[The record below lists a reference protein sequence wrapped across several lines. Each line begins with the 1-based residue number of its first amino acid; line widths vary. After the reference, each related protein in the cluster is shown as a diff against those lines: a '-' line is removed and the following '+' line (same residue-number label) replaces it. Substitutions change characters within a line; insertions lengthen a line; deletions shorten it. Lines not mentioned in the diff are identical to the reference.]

1 MAISRQALF
10 GKLGA
15 TLFRAI
21 ESATVFCK
29 LRGNPYVELV
39 HWLQQLLQQSDSDL
53 HRIVPHAGI
62 ERDALDRDIARA
74 LAALPAGAGSISDFS
89 HHVETAIERA
99 WVLATL
105 RFGDRRIRGAWLVA
119 ALVDTPELRRVLLS
133 ISPAF
138 ARIPHDDALDDVL
151 PAWTAGS
158 PEAADAPYDHVDSAP
173 ASPGEPSGATRA
185 APNGSPLERY
195 CTDLTA
201 RARDGDIDPVI
212 GRELEIRTMTDVLLR
227 RRQNNPLLTGEAG
240 VGKTAVVEGLA
251 LAIANGD
258 VPPKLADVRL
268 MSVDVG
274 ALLAGAGMKGEF
286 ESRLKGVLEA
296 AAKSVAPVILFVDE
310 IHTLIGAGGQAGTG
324 DAANLLKPALARG
337 TIRTIG
343 ATTWAEYKRHIEKD
357 PALTRRFQV
366 LQVPEPEEPAA
377 VHMVRGV
384 ARAFARHHRVTVRDE
399 AIRAA
404 VALSHRYI
412 PSRHL
417 PDKAISLLDT
427 ACARVALSQ
436 HAAPGELQHV
446 RQRLLAA
453 RAERDLLEQEARIGL
468 DAGQSLAAV
477 RERIEALAAEEA
489 AVDARWKAQAD
500 AARALLAA
508 REAALAEC
516 HRESC
521 AETRA
526 GSLSESRAESRTE
539 SRARSHID
547 SSAYAHSDVPAEM
560 HVGSHAG
567 SRAATRPDTHAEAH
581 AAPASPPPAAD
592 TPHAGAAPG
601 LRELERALAAAQGD
615 APLVFPEVD
624 ETIVAQ
630 IVADWTGIP
639 VGRMMTDEVAA
650 VRALPATLEARVIG
664 QPDALRQIGERVQT
678 ARAGLADPKKPLG
691 VFLLAGPSGVG
702 KTETALALAEAL
714 YGGEQSLITINMSEY
729 QEAHTVSGLKG
740 APPGY
745 VGYGEGGV
753 LTEAVRRRPYSVV
766 LLDEIEKAH
775 RDVHELFF
783 QVFDKGYMED
793 GDGRYIDFR
802 NTTILLTSNV
812 GAELSAS
819 LCADASLAPDAAALR
834 DALMPEL
841 LKVFPAAFLGR
852 VSVVPYRPLE
862 ARALARIVRLHLDRV
877 VARMAERHRIAL
889 AYDDAVVDYVV
900 GRCLVQETGAR
911 LLIGFIEQ
919 HVLPRLSAL
928 WLDAFPS
935 KAALAR
941 IDIGVADA
949 AAPAA
954 RALVFRP
961 GQASRAGPPNA
972 PLTAVQAG

>member
-1 MAISRQALF
+1 MAISRLALF
-10 GKLGA
+10 GKLGG
-15 TLFRAI
+15 TLFKSV
-21 ESATVFCK
+21 ESATAFCK

-39 HWLQQLLQQSDSDL
+39 HWLHQLLQQADSDL
-53 HRIVPHAGI
+53 QRIVRHAGI
-62 ERDALDRDIARA
+62 DRDALDRDVARA
-74 LAALPAGAGSISDFS
+74 LAALPAGASSISDLS
-89 HHVETAIERA
+89 HHIEAAIERA

-119 ALVDTPELRRVLLS
+119 ALVSTPDLRRVLLS
-133 ISPAF
+133 ISPLF
-138 ARIPHDDALDDVL
+138 DRIPLDQIDALL
-151 PAWTAGS
+151 PAWIEGS
-158 PEAADAPYDHVDSAP
+158 PEASDAPHDNSDFSA
-173 ASPGEPSGATRA
+173 ALPGEASQAMPA
-185 APNGSPLERY
+185 ASKGCALEQY

-201 RARDGDIDPVI
+201 RARDGEIDPVI
-212 GRELEIRTMTDVLLR
+212 GRELEVRTMIDVLLR

-251 LAIANGD
+251 LAIAQRD

-268 MSVDVG
+268 MSLDVG
-274 ALLAGAGMKGEF
+274 ALLAGASMKGEF
-286 ESRLKGVLEA
+286 EARLKGTLEA
-296 AAKSVAPVILFVDE
+296 AAKSAAPVILFVDE

-377 VHMVRGV
+377 IHMVRGI
-384 ARAFARHHRVTVRDE
+384 AQTFSRHHGVVVRDE

-404 VALSHRYI
+404 VTLSHRYI
-412 PSRHL
+412 PSRQL

-436 HAAPGELQHV
+436 QAAPRELQDV
-446 RQRLLAA
+446 RQRLQAAHAELA
-453 RAERDLLEQEARIGL
+453 LLAQEARIGL
-468 DAGQSLAAV
+468 AADQALAAV
-477 RERIEALAAEEA
+477 RERIAALSAEEA
-489 AVDARWKAQAD
+489 AVEARWNAQAD
-500 AARALLAA
+500 AAQALLAA
-508 REAALAEC
+508 REAAL
-516 HRESC
+516 
-521 AETRA
+521 
-526 GSLSESRAESRTE
+526 
-539 SRARSHID
+539 
-547 SSAYAHSDVPAEM
+547 SDRPEQPAE
-560 HVGSHAG
+560 A
-567 SRAATRPDTHAEAH
+567 PDAV
-581 AAPASPPPAAD
+581 SAD
-592 TPHAGAAPG
+592 A
-601 LRELERALAAAQGD
+601 LRELERALAASQGD
-615 APLVFPEVD
+615 APLVFPEVN
-624 ETIVAQ
+624 EAIVAE

-639 VGRMMTDEVAA
+639 VGRMMTDEIAA
-650 VRALPATLEARVIG
+650 VRTLPATLGARVIG

-714 YGGEQSLITINMSEY
+714 YGGEQNLITINMSEY

-775 RDVHELFF
+775 RDVHEMFF

-819 LCADASLAPDAAALR
+819 LCADPTLAPDAANLR
-834 DALMPEL
+834 DALAPEL

-852 VSVVPYRPLE
+852 VTVVPYRPLE
-862 ARALARIVRLHLDRV
+862 PAALARIVRLHLERV
-877 VARMAERHRIAL
+877 VRRMADNHRIAF
-889 AYDDAVVDYVV
+889 AYDDAVVDYIV

-928 WLDAFPS
+928 WLDAYGAPD
-935 KAALAR
+935 ALAR
-941 IDIGVADA
+941 IDVGVADPA
-949 AAPAA
+949 APAPDALAFRAGLAGDADDAAPAA
-954 RALVFRP
+954 
-961 GQASRAGPPNA
+961 A
-972 PLTAVQAG
+972 PDF